1 MKYQKGL
8 NGGSMAKFLDRN
20 WPTILLLL
28 GSVLMLAKGFGLL
41 LSKYAFFA
49 GVGCVIISVFI
60 EVILK
65 KQFDNIL

>member
-1 MKYQKGL
+1 MEVDEMHRVTTGFV
-8 NGGSMAKFLDRN
+8 S
-20 WPTILLLL
+20 TILLLL